1 MDFTF
6 APEHTALRRWLREFV
21 EAEIKP
27 RAKQMDRDNA
37 PDPELLRL
45 MGEVGLFG
53 VPFSQKYGGMGA
65 GETGYSIMMEEINGA
80 DGSMGTVLG
89 AHIGIGAMS
98 LYLDGSP
105 LLKEKYLPDI
115 CAGKKIAA
123 FGLTEP
129 NAGSDAAGIQL
140 RATLEGDSYYLDGQK
155 MWITNGPIADLI
167 MVLAVTN
174 PALGARGGAT
184 VFVVEKEMAG
194 FKPGKPEKKM
204 GLHASPTALLT
215 FDEVRVPKENVV
227 GQLGLGFVTFMKTL
241 DLGRITIGAAS
252 LGGAQAALEAS
263 LHWVKA
269 RQQFG
274 RAIAHNQSIQFM
286 LADMA
291 CEIEALRSLVYRTSW
306 LVDSGQPFAKEAS
319 MCKLFGSEVA
329 SRCIDRALQ
338 IHGALGY
345 SRDFPIERGW
355 RDSRISE
362 IFEGTN
368 EIQRIVIAEQ
378 LLQEHGVRIRP

>member
-6 APEHTALRRWLREFV
+6 SPEHTALRRWLRDFV

-27 RAKQMDRDNA
+27 RAKQMDRASA

-53 VPFSQKYGGMGA
+53 VPFSQTYGGMGA

-80 DGSMGTVLG
+80 DASMGTVLG

-105 LLKEKYLPDI
+105 RLKEKYLPDI

-184 VFVVEKEMAG
+184 VFIVEKDMAG

-215 FDEVRVPKENVV
+215 FDEVRVPKENII

-263 LHWVKA
+263 LRWVKA

-291 CEIEALRSLVYRTSW
+291 CEIEALRSLVYRTAW

-329 SRCIDRALQ
+329 SRCIDRAVQ

-345 SRDFPIERGW
+345 SRDFPLERGW

-378 LLQEHGVRIRP
+378 LLQEQGVRIRP